1 MCTIN
6 RHLRFPQDVDENQD
20 LANAP
25 RRGLAKRKLR
35 SKRASLSSW
44 QKLWRTTFL
53 GTPEMSC
60 VQQFYRPS
68 DQNLECNNFIGL
80 RARISIESAKYGIV
94 MNKLS
99 PQNLFVPSLK
109 SVRTILARYNLP
121 LTRFEHARQTIFE
134 DTECFY
140 NRIRRH
146 SSLGYVIPVVYE
158 QLKS

>member
-6 RHLRFPQDVDENQD
+6 RHLRFPQDVDETQADQSAMCTINRHLRFPQD

-25 RRGLAKRKLR
+25 LRGLAKRKLR

-53 GTPEMSC
+53 GCPEMSC

-80 RARISIESAKYGIV
+80 RAGISIESAKIWE
-94 MNKLS
+94 
-99 PQNLFVPSLK
+99 SL
-109 SVRTILARYNLP
+109 
-121 LTRFEHARQTIFE
+121 
-134 DTECFY
+134 
-140 NRIRRH
+140 
-146 SSLGYVIPVVYE
+146 
-158 QLKS
+158 